1 MPIKKNIAIQYSEY
15 SGIEELPLDL
25 SILLNAAKG
34 ALIQS
39 YSPYSQF
46 KVASAVRLTN
56 GSIVVG
62 SNQENAA
69 YSMCLC
75 AERVALASVSSQFPN
90 EKVTAI
96 AILAVNKNGISQPVT
111 PCGACRQT
119 LKEISYR
126 DKENIKIILGT
137 LNSKVLVFDSIDDL
151 LPMGFEE
158 SVL

>member
-15 SGIEELPLDL
+15 SGIEELPEDL

-69 YSMCLC
+69 YTMCLC

-96 AILAVNKNGISQPVT
+96 AILAVNKNGISQPVS

-119 LKEISYR
+119 LKEISFR

>member
-69 YSMCLC
+69 YTMCLC

-96 AILAVNKNGISQPVT
+96 AILAVNKNGISQPVS

-151 LPMGFEE
+151 LPMGFGE